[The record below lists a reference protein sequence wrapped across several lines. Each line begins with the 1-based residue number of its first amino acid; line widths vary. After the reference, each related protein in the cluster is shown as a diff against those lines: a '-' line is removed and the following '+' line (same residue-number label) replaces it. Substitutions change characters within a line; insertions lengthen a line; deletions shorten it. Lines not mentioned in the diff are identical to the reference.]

1 MPEDGFWVGVAM
13 NKAIVLSNKEQFNA
27 ASWVVLKDPEAR
39 ILCDN
44 RDFDTFLKEK
54 GIEFTTI
61 GDIDIK
67 PSWKDIDAWSCEKS
81 LLSDKELRR
90 FYVDKVD
97 IGNILYPWFSYY
109 LDGFLRS
116 YLLAKFILEK
126 YDLSEIMVF
135 ENVYSREIPLSNT
148 NYFLNLSLRYLAEK
162 TSRKVTLLDSK
173 EAGPAKA
180 NRSFKEHL
188 RKMTSA
194 AYSLLCSR
202 ITKIPSFIFR
212 GNTDHMASL
221 IRDVKGKGYD
231 VFFYDFEFR
240 LKDFLY
246 SLKNGMPYIV
256 GRRLSCKGSCSS
268 FFDSYVKAFDD
279 MIGYLSSIKW
289 FSYKGE
295 DISGILCPEITKA
308 IGAYIGTIAV
318 DSDFYSHVLSKGDI
332 RGVIVSEDQSP
343 YGSFFAA
350 FFKSHDIPVSCISH
364 GYPIMGMPIDIG
376 KQGFC
381 LSDTFIQSEY
391 EKDLYVSW
399 GWDAK
404 NLHVTGKPVYD
415 ELALIRR
422 NGLSKGNRVMR
433 ILFCGTTLIPFN
445 PLVNMYGGGYYE
457 LEGAHTRKCLAG
469 LINAVAPYSDIEVII
484 KPHYSYDQRLWH
496 DAINEYNGKARV
508 TLVPAT
514 SDFLSV
520 ASTCYAMFTSC
531 WSTAV
536 IECLMLGMPVV
547 RMDYTCA
554 DIRSRL
560 IPEGMCVINSDMGN
574 LDKLISEF
582 HTSFKE
588 NNMPGY
594 PMCNGEHY
602 NYIVGKVDGKSAS
615 RVLDKIMQNKI

>member
-1 MPEDGFWVGVAM
+1 M
-13 NKAIVLSNKEQFNA
+13 NKVIVLSNEEQFNA
-27 ASWVVLKDPEAR
+27 ASGVVLKDPEVR

-54 GIEFTTI
+54 GIEFTAI

-116 YLLAKFILEK
+116 YLLAKFIVEK
-126 YDLSEIMVF
+126 YGLSEIMVF
-135 ENVYSREIPLSNT
+135 ENIYSREIPLSNT
-148 NYFLNLSLRYLAEK
+148 NYFLNLSLRYLAGK
-162 TSRKVTLLDSK
+162 TSRKVTLLDS
-173 EAGPAKA
+173 EETGPARV
-180 NRSFKEHL
+180 NRSFKEYL
-188 RKMTSA
+188 RKMASA

-202 ITKIPSFIFR
+202 ITKVPSFIFR
-212 GNTDHMASL
+212 GNTDHIASL
-221 IRDVKGKGYD
+221 IKEVKGKGYNI
-231 VFFYDFEFR
+231 FFYDFEFR
-240 LKDFLY
+240 LKDFVY
-246 SLKNGMPYIV
+246 SLKNRMPYIV
-256 GRRLSCKGSCSS
+256 GRRLSCKGSCAS
-268 FFDSYVKAFDD
+268 FFDSYAKAFAD
-279 MIGYLSSIKW
+279 MVVYLSSIKW

-308 IGAYIGTIAV
+308 IGTYIGTIAA
-318 DSDFYSHVLSKGDI
+318 DSGFYSHVLSKGDI

-350 FFKSHDIPVSCISH
+350 FFKSHNIPVSCISH
-364 GYPIMGMPIDIG
+364 GYPIMGMPIDIE
-376 KQGFC
+376 KQGFS

-415 ELALIRR
+415 ELASVRR
-422 NGLSKGNRVMR
+422 NGLSKGGRIMR

-457 LEGAHTRKCLAG
+457 LEGAHTRKCLTG
-469 LINAVAPYSDIEVII
+469 LIKAVAPYNDIEVII
-484 KPHYSYDQRLWH
+484 KPHYSYDQRLWQ

-514 SDFLSV
+514 SGFLSV

-531 WSTAV
+531 WSTAIV
-536 IECLMLGMPVV
+536 ECLMLNMPVI
-547 RMDYTCA
+547 RMNYSGDE
-554 DIRSRL
+554 IKSRL
-560 IPEGMCVINSDMGN
+560 IPENICIINN
-574 LDKLISEF
+574 ERKHLDKLISELYA
-582 HTSFKE
+582 SFKE
-588 NNMPGY
+588 NKIS
-594 PMCNGEHY
+594 EHIICDKG
-602 NYIVGKVDGKSAS
+602 NYCYVVGQVDGNSVS
-615 RVLDKIMQNKI
+615 RVIEKIMQNRV